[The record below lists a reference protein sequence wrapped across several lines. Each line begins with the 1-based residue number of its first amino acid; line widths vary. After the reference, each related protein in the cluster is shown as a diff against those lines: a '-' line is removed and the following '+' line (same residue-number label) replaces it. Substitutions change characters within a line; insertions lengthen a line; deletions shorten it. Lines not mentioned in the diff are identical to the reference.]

1 MVFYIHYFGIIALF
15 HHTLTS
21 LFNIIYYRFLDL
33 LKTRNILSLRAEQEL
48 KMKKNFKV
56 NRKVIIMD
64 FKLLYRSLQIYYL

>member
-1 MVFYIHYFGIIALF
+1 MVFYIHYFGIIVLF

>member
-48 KMKKNFKV
+48 KMK
-56 NRKVIIMD
+56 RKIQS
-64 FKLLYRSLQIYYL
+64 K